1 MAELDIEVRLGFQA
15 DNLARAEEV
24 WKAINEAIDWA
35 DGVYP
40 YACEGTILGE
50 NGGDLEEVL
59 KRTPGEVMAR
69 LKGEE
74 DEFSG

>member
-1 MAELDIEVRLGFQA
+1 MISTIDIEVRLGFYA

-24 WKAINEAIDWA
+24 WKAINEAMDWT

-50 NGGDLEEVL
+50 NGGDLEGVL
-59 KRTPGEVMAR
+59 KRTPKEVIAR
-69 LKGEE
+69 LKGKEE
-74 DEFSG
+74 DE

>member
-1 MAELDIEVRLGFQA
+1 MAELDIEIRLGFQA
-15 DNLARAEEV
+15 DNLARAEKA
-24 WKAINEAIDWA
+24 WKAINWVIDWT

-59 KRTPGEVMAR
+59 KRTPKEVIER

-74 DEFSG
+74 E